1 MSPMKELLM
10 SDKSV
15 ALIASSSALL
25 GAIAGAAV
33 AAFGSIK
40 VAEMQLAQAAMNT
53 QATSALSIR
62 ATLAEKSAVFFG
74 ANEDF
79 LLLVSNVESK
89 PDEITASAN
98 KVSTAASQLYPYL
111 DADLLNAGRDIAISV
126 SGLVRRGDVT
136 KAERQAAADNY
147 KAAYQSFQM
156 LYLRLKRTLEKSALV
171 DVVDV
176 QIADE
181 FKQKQPGIKT
191 VQ

>member
-1 MSPMKELLM
+1 M

-79 LLLVSNVESK
+79 LLMVENIESK

-111 DADLLNAGRDIAISV
+111 DADLLNAGRDIATSV

-136 KAERQAAADNY
+136 KAERQAAADKY
-147 KAAYQSFQM
+147 KAAYQRFQL

-181 FKQKQPGIKT
+181 FKQNQPGIKT